1 MPVGRGKLCQREE
14 RVFPPFDKGD
24 EWGLGKIFKTLKCYE
39 KGAVMMLDDLN
50 FEVSRLG
57 DGRIPSPL
65 KGIQFVRDDERVLL
79 YSELSEV
86 KEYVESRKPIPSF
99 EKAGP
104 REKIYFDP
112 SKLKCG
118 IVTCG
123 GLCPGLNSVIRAI
136 VLSLHYNYGVRTVY
150 GFPYGYEGLTHR
162 YGHEPVVLTPTLVD
176 RIHEQG
182 GTILGSSRGNQD
194 IGEMVDTLEQ
204 MNIGILF
211 TIGGDGTLRGASAIS
226 EEIERRKL
234 KIAVIGIPKTIDN
247 DISYIQRSFGFATAV
262 SEAGRAIN
270 SAHIEAHGARNG
282 IGLVKL
288 MGRESGFIAAYA
300 ALAYSDVNF
309 CLIPEVSFTLESF
322 LKTLNER
329 LDKKSHAVIVA
340 AEGAGQDIL
349 GKTGERDASG
359 NVRLQD
365 IGIFLR
371 DQILAYFKRM
381 GKEINLKYIDP
392 SYTIRSVPAD
402 ANDSA
407 FCLLLG
413 QNAVHAGMSGRTNI
427 VVGFW
432 ISEFT
437 HVPISMATSARKKV
451 DPEGWV
457 WRSVITATGQP
468 KVMR

>member
-1 MPVGRGKLCQREE
+1 MTL
-14 RVFPPFDKGD
+14 GD
-24 EWGLGKIFKTLKCYE
+24 F
-39 KGAVMMLDDLN
+39 N

-65 KGIQFVRDDERVLL
+65 KGDYFVKEDERVLFHL
-79 YSELSEV
+79 ALSEV
-86 KEYVESRKPIPSF
+86 KEDVENGKPVPSF
-99 EKAGP
+99 ERAGP

-136 VLSLHYNYGVRTVY
+136 VLSLHHNYGVRMVY
-150 GFPYGYEGLTHR
+150 GFPYGYEGLTYR
-162 YGHEPVVLTPTLVD
+162 YGHKPVKLTPVFVD

-182 GTILGSSRGNQD
+182 GTVLGSSRGNQD
-194 IGEMVDTLEQ
+194 IGEMVDTLER

-211 TIGGDGTLRGASAIS
+211 TVGGDGTLRGASAIS
-226 EEIERRKL
+226 QEIERRKL
-234 KIAVIGIPKTIDN
+234 KISVIGIPKTIDN

-262 SEAGRAIN
+262 SEAGGAII
-270 SAHIEAHGARNG
+270 SAHIEARGARNG

-288 MGRESGFIAAYA
+288 MGRESGFIAVFA
-300 ALAYSDVNF
+300 ALAYTDVNF
-309 CLIPEVSFTLESF
+309 CLIPEVPFALESF
-322 LKTLNER
+322 LKALNER
-329 LDKKSHAVIVA
+329 LEKRSHAVIVV

-359 NVRLQD
+359 NIRFQD

-371 DQILAYFKRM
+371 DQINTYFKRR
-381 GKEINLKYIDP
+381 GLEFSLKYIDP

-402 ANDSA
+402 ANDSV

-413 QNAVHAGMSGRTNI
+413 QSAVHAGMAGRTNM
-427 VVGFW
+427 VVGYW
-432 ISEFT
+432 GNEFT
-437 HVPISMATSARKKV
+437 HVPISLAVSKRKKV
-451 DPEGWV
+451 DPQDRV
-457 WRSVITATGQP
+457 WNSVLTITGQP
-468 KVMR
+468 KEMR